1 MLSVRSLSPPI
12 PPRLD
17 PPPKFVQG
25 DPKLFA
31 EELRAKKKRIF
42 FNALAFLKRFVASLS
57 KKELSTFDF

>member
-1 MLSVRSLSPPI
+1 
-12 PPRLD
+12 
-17 PPPKFVQG
+17 VQG